1 MQSYRRTRRAL
12 WLRNDAR
19 GDRIAAWRRCRPRVA
34 RTGGARIGLEFKPL
48 RRPTRPRDRLSVA
61 ASGRPEVLVQVQAAL
76 RRQGADGAFRALR
89 LLQPGGASDAHS
101 LAVRSQMKIE
111 DRRSRIEDRTDDS
124 ILYPRSSI
132 LLDRRYK

>member
-34 RTGGARIGLEFKPL
+34 RTGGARIGLEFEPL

-61 ASGRPEVLVQVQAAL
+61 ASGRPEILVQVQAAL
-76 RRQGADGAFRALR
+76 RRQGADGAVCALR
-89 LLQPGGASDAHS
+89 LLQPRGASGARS

-111 DRRSRIEDRTDDS
+111 DGRSNRRLDP
-124 ILYPRSSI
+124 LSSI
-132 LLDRRYK
+132 FDPLG

>member
-76 RRQGADGAFRALR
+76 RRQGADGAVYALR
-89 LLQPGGASDAHS
+89 LLQPGGASGARS
-101 LAVRSQMKIE
+101 LAVRSQINE
-111 DRRSRIEDRTDDS
+111 ERGSGRGRFLI
-124 ILYPRSSI
+124 
-132 LLDRRYK
+132 